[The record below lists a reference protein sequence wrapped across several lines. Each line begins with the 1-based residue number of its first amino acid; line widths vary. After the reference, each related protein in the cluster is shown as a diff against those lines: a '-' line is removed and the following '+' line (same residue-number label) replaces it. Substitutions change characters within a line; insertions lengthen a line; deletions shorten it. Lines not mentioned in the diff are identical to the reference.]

1 MEGERVAAVTRP
13 LNEEQ
18 AAAAAETSHR
28 LAELIDR
35 VSGIPGAQARRFVLR
50 PDNGEQDVVL
60 EVPFGALELLR
71 DLLREMGK
79 GNAVSILPVNAELTT
94 QEAADIL
101 NVSRPFVV
109 QLVEEGRLPARRVG
123 THRRISVEDVMN
135 YKRQDDEQRAR
146 VADELA
152 REAREMGLGY

>member
-1 MEGERVAAVTRP
+1 
-13 LNEEQ
+13 
-18 AAAAAETSHR
+18 
-28 LAELIDR
+28 
-35 VSGIPGAQARRFVLR
+35 
-50 PDNGEQDVVL
+50 
-60 EVPFGALELLR
+60 
-71 DLLREMGK
+71 MGK

-123 THRRISVEDVMN
+123 THRRLSVEDVMN